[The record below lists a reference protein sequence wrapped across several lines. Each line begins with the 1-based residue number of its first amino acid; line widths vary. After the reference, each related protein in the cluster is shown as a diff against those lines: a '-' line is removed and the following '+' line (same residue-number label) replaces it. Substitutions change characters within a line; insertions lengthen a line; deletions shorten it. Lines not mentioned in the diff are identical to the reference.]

1 MPLSGENRRQGRSA
15 NGAVDSPRAIL
26 RKASRGQPL
35 HVRLRALLR
44 LVVSPL
50 ADLTS
55 LVPEGAR
62 VFDIGCGTGAFLAL
76 VARTR
81 SPAVLYGSD
90 RNPTAVAGASA
101 VLRSLG
107 EPCPFQIFRLDEAP
121 DADVFGECDVVSL
134 IDVLH
139 HVPPSDQQEFIER
152 IASAMG
158 PGALLL
164 LKDIDRSH
172 AAGAWANRIHDRI
185 FAGEAGY
192 EQTAATLEDWLTGAG
207 LRIESRRDEWCLWY
221 PHITFLARKPAAE
234 VK

>member
-1 MPLSGENRRQGRSA
+1 
-15 NGAVDSPRAIL
+15 V
-26 RKASRGQPL
+26 

-44 LVVSPL
+44 LVVSPI

-76 VARTR
+76 LARTR
-81 SPAVLYGSD
+81 SPVALYGSD
-90 RNPTAVAGASA
+90 RNPAAVASASA
-101 VLRSLG
+101 VLRSLH
-107 EPCPFQIFRLDEAP
+107 EPCPFHIFRLDEATR
-121 DADVFGECDVVSL
+121 AEVFGECDVVSL

-139 HVPPSDQQEFIER
+139 HVPPSEQQEFIVR

-185 FAGEAGY
+185 FSGEAGH

-207 LRIESRRDEWCLWY
+207 LRIELRRDEWCLWY
-221 PHITFLARKPAAE
+221 PHITFLARKSGAE
-234 VK
+234 AK